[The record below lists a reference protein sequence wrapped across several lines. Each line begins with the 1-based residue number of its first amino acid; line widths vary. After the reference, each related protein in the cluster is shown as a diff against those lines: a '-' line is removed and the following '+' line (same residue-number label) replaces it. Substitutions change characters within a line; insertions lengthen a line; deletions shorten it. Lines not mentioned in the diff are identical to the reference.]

1 MEQWESLI
9 ESYPREATLQDFVKA
24 VETAEAVAKEDLAP
38 FESDRFIRTLLS
50 APVDLILSVRR
61 HHHED
66 VWSSTVVRCFSL
78 VEALGERLQDY
89 QEDLFKI
96 SQLPHSA
103 AGRRRALLAVR
114 ALAPWLGPA
123 LASHWP
129 ALLHAAQYADDA
141 VTVRAARAQLVGTIC
156 EYHPELLQNE
166 TGIKVWR
173 IFLCTLEAAKTT
185 DSLTNAV
192 LTALDGLLR
201 SCGRDLPTAELNQ
214 FYDTLAQ
221 EYVYICSC
229 RDACLKL
236 LTNHSNLFPERLAQD
251 LRLRTHLW
259 NEIPNVSLAAEA
271 ITSVYLA
278 ATNANNVESMAVQE
292 VYPRTVSSSALVK
305 NTACCVL
312 ATMLNTY
319 RDRLPGVGDQ
329 FDRHVSSLCTSLE
342 FSLSSKLDAFG
353 DDDESRWEYDGELM
367 NLIQQASWCI
377 QTNVVGCDSLLRSI
391 ILLYRKIP
399 AAQRKKY
406 VVHTLLKAEPAL
418 RTCAITFL
426 ISETTK
432 LENET
437 SCIHKY
443 FKIWEQIFDT
453 NSGKDSV
460 VMDNSKAVFEDFI
473 LYVLFAMEDFMENN
487 FVGDFNQNTSQHLS
501 TLLNF
506 TSQILQ
512 LENVKD
518 YVSEYIEI
526 FLELVL
532 DATEICLS
540 DGQLLCLTSLVS
552 AAEENCMF
560 EDGSLSRVL
569 VKRLMSF
576 YENLQIDRCRDEGI
590 LCASCLTLMEA
601 PDSLMKNVESTLT
614 ALLVIFSRDDVE
626 PKTLSRALRKLETII
641 LRDRCSSEESI
652 ICDIISKVDKIRS
665 RKDISGK
672 FAKIL
677 HRDVLL
683 FMGKFGHKIDENNN
697 IDSDKLMIVKLKEK
711 LSLNIPNPSDGKS
724 YKLNLESI
732 LDLALLHEDSKALHS
747 LLLII
752 SANLS
757 SRPDPTLQT
766 ALSAVLH
773 KLTRCHARGDT
784 ASAPPAAGCCSVDSV
799 RDLITY
805 IALERSPGVR
815 ALLALMLETVLLRDP
830 HSEALRAVV
839 EHAILMMGSQS
850 SITKRAG
857 LDLAETALAASKDN
871 SSVVEYLPK
880 LLNSILRTN
889 ETDFDITY
897 EEATQCFAKT
907 SVLFTQETLECTSKD
922 LLETLTSVMF
932 DELNLEKTVKLTV
945 NTFKDIFSR
954 TPETDKMVLELL
966 KDTKMDALK
975 YLLVLSEARKSFE
988 FSAEVCAKIVSA
1000 DNFKVFT
1007 VIKELLDGSLK
1018 RYTFEFCLKIVYKFM
1033 TECADAMLE
1042 LKYVVTLELL
1052 NLAIT
1057 KTTPVHVKKLHKH
1070 IEECIKS
1077 FAFIWK
1083 NTPRPV
1089 IDNFGTW
1096 CKNLPLKRI
1105 TNNILKKT
1113 FVPDDAIIIYA
1124 LKKMLKIF
1132 NLKQITSLLIPETC
1146 ELMQRWPKELLK
1158 LFKSNY
1164 IQDFL
1169 KSKMA
1174 YLTDVLTVS
1183 LNFLKPAE
1191 VKGLIL
1197 ACQENSSNEKEGLK
1211 FCRFFV
1217 KSFAGYFLESNILM
1231 DVEMKGLCVLIH
1243 DVVKHFGRL
1252 ECDGVICRKVV
1263 ETVDQMWP
1271 TLESQLTLEKLCA
1284 ILSDLQ
1290 FLDTSDLQ
1298 LSSNPGLWWL
1308 RMIPEVRN
1316 DDKVKLMAVLPVLL
1330 KNDVGSDVQE
1340 KYTAAL
1346 QSYASTLP
1354 VLRSSLTAHAPA
1366 VSALLRGVAGAPP
1379 ALLPLLPALPLSPPL
1394 PAWLSTA
1401 LHACAAGIAT
1411 HACALHAVRELCTR
1425 DARTDMFDALLL
1437 PVVRYSSTKACED
1450 FFCATMNSILSDLWP
1465 KSKSSNNFIQ
1475 YAKAF
1480 ALAQLAFEKLP
1491 LSTLQSPTSPLYAN
1505 LDLRGS
1511 KTLAAAICKIC
1522 KTLRD
1527 GVAPGSDVEAYRW
1540 GGGNLFEY

>member
-9 ESYPREATLQDFVKA
+9 ESYPREATLQDLVKA

-38 FESDRFIRTLLS
+38 FESDWFIRTLLS

-78 VEALGERLQDY
+78 VEALGERVQDY

-114 ALAPWLGPA
+114 SLAPWLGPA

-141 VTVRAARAQLVGTIC
+141 VTVRAARALLVGTIC

-166 TGIKVWR
+166 IGAKVWR

-185 DSLTNAV
+185 DTLTNAV

-278 ATNANNVESMAVQE
+278 ATNASNVESMAVQE

-319 RDRLPGVGDQ
+319 RDRLPGVGEQ

-342 FSLSSKLDAFG
+342 FSLSSKLDAIG
-353 DDDESRWEYDGELM
+353 DDDDKWEYDGELM
-367 NLIQQASWCI
+367 NLVQQASWCI

-426 ISETTK
+426 ISQTIK

-437 SCIHKY
+437 PCIHKY
-443 FKIWEQIFDT
+443 FSIWEQIFDT

-473 LYVLFAMEDFMENN
+473 LYVLFALEDFMENN
-487 FVGDFNQNTSQHLS
+487 FVEDFNQNTSQHLS

-518 YVSEYIEI
+518 YVSEYLEI

-601 PDSLMKNVESTLT
+601 PDSLLKNVDSTLT
-614 ALLVIFSRDDVE
+614 ALL
-626 PKTLSRALRKLETII
+626 
-641 LRDRCSSEESI
+641 
-652 ICDIISKVDKIRS
+652 IISKVDKIRS

-697 IDSDKLMIVKLKEK
+697 IESDKLMIVKLKEK

-732 LDLALLHEDSKALHS
+732 LDLALLHEDSKALYS

-757 SRPDPTLQT
+757 SRPDPTLQR

-784 ASAPPAAGCCSVDSV
+784 ASVPPAAGCCSVDSV

-857 LDLAETALAASKDN
+857 LDLTETALAASKDN
-871 SSVVEYLPK
+871 SSVVEHLPK

-897 EEATQCFAKT
+897 EEATQCFAKN

-932 DELNLEKTVKLTV
+932 DDMNLEKAVKLTV

-954 TPETDKMVLELL
+954 TPETDKMFLELL

-975 YLLVLSEARKSFE
+975 YLLVLSEAKKSFE
-988 FSAEVCAKIVSA
+988 FSAEVCAKIVSE

-1007 VIKELLDGSLK
+1007 VIKELLDGNVK
-1018 RYTFEFCLKIVYKFM
+1018 GYTVEFCLKIVYKFM
-1033 TECADAMLE
+1033 TEYADAMLE
-1042 LKYVVTLELL
+1042 LKYVVSY
-1052 NLAIT
+1052 
-1057 KTTPVHVKKLHKH
+1057 KK
-1070 IEECIKS
+1070 E
-1077 FAFIWK
+1077 
-1083 NTPRPV
+1083 
-1089 IDNFGTW
+1089 
-1096 CKNLPLKRI
+1096 
-1105 TNNILKKT
+1105 
-1113 FVPDDAIIIYA
+1113 
-1124 LKKMLKIF
+1124 
-1132 NLKQITSLLIPETC
+1132 Q
-1146 ELMQRWPKELLK
+1146 
-1158 LFKSNY
+1158 
-1164 IQDFL
+1164 
-1169 KSKMA
+1169 
-1174 YLTDVLTVS
+1174 
-1183 LNFLKPAE
+1183 
-1191 VKGLIL
+1191 
-1197 ACQENSSNEKEGLK
+1197 
-1211 FCRFFV
+1211 
-1217 KSFAGYFLESNILM
+1217 
-1231 DVEMKGLCVLIH
+1231 
-1243 DVVKHFGRL
+1243 
-1252 ECDGVICRKVV
+1252 
-1263 ETVDQMWP
+1263 
-1271 TLESQLTLEKLCA
+1271 
-1284 ILSDLQ
+1284 
-1290 FLDTSDLQ
+1290 
-1298 LSSNPGLWWL
+1298 
-1308 RMIPEVRN
+1308 
-1316 DDKVKLMAVLPVLL
+1316 
-1330 KNDVGSDVQE
+1330 
-1340 KYTAAL
+1340 
-1346 QSYASTLP
+1346 
-1354 VLRSSLTAHAPA
+1354 
-1366 VSALLRGVAGAPP
+1366 
-1379 ALLPLLPALPLSPPL
+1379 
-1394 PAWLSTA
+1394 
-1401 LHACAAGIAT
+1401 
-1411 HACALHAVRELCTR
+1411 
-1425 DARTDMFDALLL
+1425 
-1437 PVVRYSSTKACED
+1437 
-1450 FFCATMNSILSDLWP
+1450 
-1465 KSKSSNNFIQ
+1465 
-1475 YAKAF
+1475 
-1480 ALAQLAFEKLP
+1480 
-1491 LSTLQSPTSPLYAN
+1491 
-1505 LDLRGS
+1505 
-1511 KTLAAAICKIC
+1511 
-1522 KTLRD
+1522 
-1527 GVAPGSDVEAYRW
+1527 
-1540 GGGNLFEY
+1540 